1 MGTILQ
7 GLGHLPSSSLSNLVP
22 TGGVAASLTEGEM
35 LMPGIWPEKKWF
47 SWTCSMHY
55 DDEDEDN
62 KNGDARRS

>member
-22 TGGVAASLTEGEM
+22 TGEGSFINRGEM
-35 LMPGIWPEKKWF
+35 LMLGVWPEEKWF

-55 DDEDEDN
+55 DDKDEDD